1 MEKPIENTE
10 TEERTRN
17 SSVFTFEA
25 KTLCCSSSETC
36 LSIYSWVWHAWSLQS
51 TPYFLLPTPG
61 RSKPLRLTLDLSAAL
76 VQPVSSIEF
85 SFSFFLFYFQLESLV
100 AVFHT
105 PHFIQHNANVVYV
118 AKRPVAL
125 RVERLPSNEPS

>member
-76 VQPVSSIEF
+76 VQPVSSIEVSF
-85 SFSFFLFYFQLESLV
+85 SFSFL
-100 AVFHT
+100 
-105 PHFIQHNANVVYV
+105 I
-118 AKRPVAL
+118 
-125 RVERLPSNEPS
+125 SN